1 MAEKRTGRPPKYT
14 EAQVMEG
21 VELVERDGN
30 VPTGDSVK
38 KVMCAHLGVAGGIN
52 AQSLDKEVE
61 RLLAERDRIRR
72 DRRIAALPNSTTEAA
87 RQIAQL
93 VEAAVLD
100 HLGSEHESLRAF
112 AGKKLADLSADLTTQ
127 REQIRAL
134 LGKIDAKD
142 DEIAGLELEKA
153 EISERLSMAELE
165 VAALKE
171 AAVHHQREN
180 DFRSEVMAL
189 MKDALG
195 AQTTREEMPVEK

>member
-1 MAEKRTGRPPKYT
+1 
-14 EAQVMEG
+14 
-21 VELVERDGN
+21 
-30 VPTGDSVK
+30 
-38 KVMCAHLGVAGGIN
+38 
-52 AQSLDKEVE
+52 
-61 RLLAERDRIRR
+61 
-72 DRRIAALPNSTTEAA
+72 
-87 RQIAQL
+87 
-93 VEAAVLD
+93 
-100 HLGSEHESLRAF
+100 
-112 AGKKLADLSADLTTQ
+112 LADLSADLTTQ

-171 AAVHHQREN
+171 AAVYHQREN

-195 AQTTREEMPVEK
+195 AQTMREEMPVEK